1 MAHLKYEKLINTL
14 KSMGKVAVA
23 FSGGVDSAF
32 LLKAAME
39 ALGRENVLSITVK
52 SQVVTDTE
60 IKDIE
65 TLAKLLNA
73 RHLVLK
79 MDIFSLPQFKSNLI
93 DRCYF
98 CKKHI
103 FKEII
108 KAASQRGFD
117 IIIDGTN
124 ADDEGDFRPGMK
136 ALAELKVKS
145 PLKDCGLTKEDIRE
159 LSKELGLPTYNKPSL
174 ACLASR
180 IPYNEEITIEKL
192 KMIAAG
198 ENYLRDL
205 GFNQI
210 RVRCHGSIA
219 RIELLPEDLHLV
231 FENNLNIQINNYFSS
246 LGFKYVTLDL
256 EGYRTGSLNEDVIK
270 NG

>member
-1 MAHLKYEKLINTL
+1 MRHLKYEKLISIL

-32 LLKAAME
+32 LLKAAIE
-39 ALGRENVLSITVK
+39 ALGRENVLAITVK
-52 SQVVTDTE
+52 SQVITDSEMKDTE
-60 IKDIE
+60 AV
-65 TLAKLLNA
+65 AKFLNA
-73 RHLVLK
+73 RYLVLK
-79 MDIFSLPQFKSNLI
+79 MDIFSLPQFKTNPI

-159 LSKELGLPTYNKPSL
+159 LSKELGLPTHDKPSL

-192 KMIAAG
+192 KMTAAG
-198 ENYLRDL
+198 EHYLRNL
-205 GFNQI
+205 GFKQI
-210 RVRCHGSIA
+210 RVRCHGNIA
-219 RIELLPEDLHLV
+219 RIELLPEDFHLV
-231 FENNLNIQINNYFSS
+231 FDNKLYIQINNYLKS
-246 LGFKYVTLDL
+246 LGFKYITLDL

>member
-1 MAHLKYEKLINTL
+1 MRQLKYEKLINTL

-60 IKDIE
+60 MKDIE

-79 MDIFSLPQFKSNLI
+79 MDIFSLPQFRSNPI

-117 IIIDGTN
+117 VIIDGTN

-136 ALAELKVKS
+136 ALTELKVKS

-159 LSKELGLPTYNKPSL
+159 LSKELGLPTYDKPSL

-180 IPYNEEITIEKL
+180 IPYNEEITEEKL
-192 KMIAAG
+192 KTLIDEHLAEE
-198 ENYLRDL
+198 ENITEYTTEEATRKEQENEYINTDL
-205 GFNQI
+205 N
-210 RVRCHGSIA
+210 
-219 RIELLPEDLHLV
+219 LPFAH
-231 FENNLNIQINNYFSS
+231 S
-246 LGFKYVTLDL
+246 LGLLQVFHPA
-256 EGYRTGSLNEDVIK
+256 
-270 NG
+270 

>member
-1 MAHLKYEKLINTL
+1 MKNQKYEKLTSIL
-14 KSMGKVAVA
+14 KTMGKVAVA

-32 LLKAAME
+32 LLKAAMD

-52 SQVVTDTE
+52 SQVITDGE
-60 IKDIE
+60 MKDIE
-65 TLAKLLNA
+65 AVAKLLNA

-79 MDIFSLPQFKSNLI
+79 MDILSLPQFKTNPI

-124 ADDEGDFRPGMK
+124 ADDEGDFRPGIK

-145 PLKDCGLTKEDIRE
+145 PLKDCGLNKEDIRE
-159 LSKELGLPTYNKPSL
+159 LSKELGLPTHDKPSL

-180 IPYNEEITIEKL
+180 IPYNEEITGEKL
-192 KMIAAG
+192 KITAAG
-198 ENYLRDL
+198 ELYLRDL
-205 GFNQI
+205 GFKQI
-210 RVRCHGSIA
+210 RVRCHGNIA
-219 RIELLPEDLHLV
+219 RLELLPEDFHLL
-231 FENNLNIQINNYFSS
+231 FENNLNIQINNYFKS
-246 LGFKYVTLDL
+246 LGFKYVALDL
-256 EGYRTGSLNEDVIK
+256 EGYRTGSLNEEVIK